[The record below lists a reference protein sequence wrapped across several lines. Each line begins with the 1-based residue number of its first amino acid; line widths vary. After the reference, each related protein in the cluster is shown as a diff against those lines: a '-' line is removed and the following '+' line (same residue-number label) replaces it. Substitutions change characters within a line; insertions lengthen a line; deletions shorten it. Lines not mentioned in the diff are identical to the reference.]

1 LIVASWNS
9 GAQEIDAAGNG
20 SARAASIL
28 TPAGFLEF
36 TVPLH
41 GHVAVN
47 LYGFYIS
54 EIGSRIVLLEIPVR
68 AAKFLTITP
77 SCLYVT
83 APASGLNLLPQKE
96 RGFHSC

>member
-1 LIVASWNS
+1 MRVLRLWSPLICLIVASWNS
-9 GAQEIDAAGNG
+9 GAQEI
-20 SARAASIL
+20 
-28 TPAGFLEF
+28 AGFLEF

-54 EIGSRIVLLEIPVR
+54 EIGSSIALLEIPVK

-77 SCLYVT
+77 SYLYMT
-83 APASGLNLLPQKE
+83 APANGLNLLPQEE
-96 RGFHSC
+96 RGSHSSR